1 MVDPVMDVLLEGHSP
16 VRCDLCFSEQPVA
29 ELMPITAALVC
40 RDYNA
45 CYERRR
51 KPRKE
56 SR

>member
-1 MVDPVMDVLLEGHSP
+1 META
-16 VRCDLCFSEQPVA
+16 RCDLCFTEQPVA
-29 ELMPITAALVC
+29 HLMPITAALVC